1 MSDERSLLL
10 SFAHPD
16 DESFSVAGVSC
27 MYSEQGVRIALAMA
41 TLGEESTLGDPPV
54 ATREELPGIREGELR
69 VATDILGIQH
79 VHLLGYRDKSLA
91 AAPPDEIRA
100 KLVRIIRQHRPQV
113 VVTFD
118 PNGANAHPDH
128 IAISRFTSDAVSA
141 AADPRWFADVG
152 AAHQVA
158 RLLWSSPLMPW
169 DAMRHPNPGVHPGV
183 DFVIDTRPWWERK
196 AAALRAH
203 RTQHRS
209 INRIFFS
216 DPNIERVLGAE
227 AFRQA
232 WGPPL
237 ARRPLD
243 DLFAGLD
250 G

>member
-1 MSDERSLLL
+1 MSQERSLLL

-27 MYSEQGVRIALAMA
+27 MYSEQRVQIALVVA
-41 TLGEESTLGDPPV
+41 TLGEEATLGDPPV

-100 KLVRIIRQHRPQV
+100 KLVGVIRQHRPQV
-113 VVTFD
+113 VITFD

-141 AADPRWFADVG
+141 AADPRWLPEAG
-152 AAHQVA
+152 TAHQVA
-158 RLLWSSPLMPW
+158 RLLWTSPLMPW
-169 DAMRHPNPGVHPGV
+169 DAMWLSDPGEHPGV
-183 DFVIDTRPWWERK
+183 DFFIDIRPWWERK

-203 RTQHRS
+203 RSQYRP

-216 DPNIERVLGAE
+216 DPDTERVLGAE
-227 AFRQA
+227 VFRQA
-232 WGPPL
+232 WGPRL
-237 ARRPLD
+237 VRRPLD